1 MPYRNTA
8 LAKYIRDCI
17 EHDPLHRSHVEI
29 AAEAGYDS
37 PSMLTMLKNGRQRLP
52 LNRVSA
58 LARALRADLVTMF
71 GLAIQQYIERE
82 QLLEILKLLGAPAN
96 PKQQV
101 ITRRIVEILGD
112 AEPELTEELD
122 AKLVEVFSP
131 YVKKKGAKKRQ
142 IAKRS

>member
-52 LNRVSA
+52 LNRVTA
-58 LARALRADLVTMF
+58 LAHALRADLVTMF

-112 AEPELTEELD
+112 AEPELTPELD
-122 AKLVEVFSP
+122 AKLVEVFKP
-131 YVKKKGAKKRQ
+131 YIKKKGVKKRQ
-142 IAKRS
+142 IAKLS